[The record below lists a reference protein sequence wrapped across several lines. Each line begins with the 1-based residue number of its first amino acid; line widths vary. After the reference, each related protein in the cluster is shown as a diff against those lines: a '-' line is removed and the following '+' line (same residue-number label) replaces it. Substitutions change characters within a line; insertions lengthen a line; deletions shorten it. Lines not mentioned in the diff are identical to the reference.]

1 MVFALLQSAFWL
13 SALQIPIS
21 IKCSRAGTLA
31 ITHVTYNFLSLLP
44 STETLA
50 IRGRR
55 LHDTPQQ
62 RQTATYGPDVVIK
75 VEVEE
80 AGQILQ
86 ANFVDDSHLVLVQGE
101 RKPMKLW
108 LSNEGTRR
116 ISDIW
121 LLAGKEDQIWVDSKL
136 PTDNFEV
143 TSSSEILHSD
153 NTITTRSPL
162 RIPVKDALTPG
173 DNIEFS
179 VILHA
184 EQMSTDLHLL
194 IVFREGAGHSFHSTR
209 VTRSYE
215 VTPIFEVS
223 ASTKPS
229 RSRDHLF
236 LLNLEMDNVSANPV
250 QVTQVTTLSPL
261 WACTPIV
268 NDEL

>member
-1 MVFALLQSAFWL
+1 M
-13 SALQIPIS
+13 
-21 IKCSRAGTLA
+21 
-31 ITHVTYNFLSLLP
+31 
-44 STETLA
+44 
-50 IRGRR
+50 
-55 LHDTPQQ
+55 
-62 RQTATYGPDVVIK
+62 ATYGPDVIIK

-86 ANFVDDSHLVLVQGE
+86 ADFVDDSRLVLVQGE

-108 LSNEGTRR
+108 LSNTGTRR

-121 LLAGKEDQIWVDSKL
+121 LLAGKDQIWVDSG
-136 PTDNFEV
+136 PPVDNFIEA

-153 NTITTRSPL
+153 NTITSRSPS

-173 DNIEFS
+173 DNLEFF
-179 VILHA
+179 VTLHA
-184 EQMSTDLHLL
+184 ERMSMDLCLL
-194 IVFREGAGHSFHSTR
+194 IVFREGPGHSFHSTR

-223 ASTKPS
+223 TSTQPS

-236 LLNLEMDNVSANPV
+236 LLNLQMDNVSANPV
-250 QVTQVTTLSPL
+250 QLTQVTTLSPL

-268 NDEL
+268 NNEL